1 MEHVTKRIDG
11 ASAVVDNLM
20 VSAKAKE
27 TRGKLICTNDF
38 AHVFWCFT
46 ACNNT
51 YIKPFYIYTN
61 EFIWHARVSLKTSCV
76 CERFWAWPGR
86 ERLEALQERLN
97 KACSEYHTANDINE
111 RARSLTSKMKKS
123 FGAEDD
129 FQICGNDLADRLEID
144 PGDSFTRERIIP
156 QICEEAAKELDN
168 FDEEYMSKSLPGD
181 LLLQHAYFRFKV
193 ETDVMKS
200 RKEIYDK
207 VKTQFQNLQE
217 KTSKRKLDKLEIA
230 ERVVKREEALQ
241 ANPSLRERKLARR
254 NQLNRRRHNVKRVKA
269 ERDKIEK
276 GLPEAWISCHVL
288 KHLDVSTKL
297 LSTDGSLQPMAII
310 YIVSFFAMVQKTL
323 LCVPC
328 HVLNSSSGCFL
339 ALAIDWQRW
348 SKPDALWAFMTRCK
362 SWSLPTRWSKSTDWF
377 PEGKSEASSQVD

>member
-1 MEHVTKRIDG
+1 M
-11 ASAVVDNLM
+11 
-20 VSAKAKE
+20 
-27 TRGKLICTNDF
+27 
-38 AHVFWCFT
+38 
-46 ACNNT
+46 
-51 YIKPFYIYTN
+51 
-61 EFIWHARVSLKTSCV
+61 
-76 CERFWAWPGR
+76 
-86 ERLEALQERLN
+86 N

-276 GLPEAWISCHVL
+276 GLPEA
-288 KHLDVSTKL
+288 
-297 LSTDGSLQPMAII
+297 
-310 YIVSFFAMVQKTL
+310 
-323 LCVPC
+323 
-328 HVLNSSSGCFL
+328 
-339 ALAIDWQRW
+339 
-348 SKPDALWAFMTRCK
+348 
-362 SWSLPTRWSKSTDWF
+362 
-377 PEGKSEASSQVD
+377 